1 MIESILTWVLE
12 ALFFIC
18 NLLFGWF
25 QLPAFPTELTDSI
38 NSFLDLLFN
47 NLSLLGLFIRP
58 VTFNAVIYILISL
71 YTFKLLY
78 KVIFWIIKKIPFLNI
93 K

>member
-1 MIESILTWVLE
+1 MIENILAWVLE
-12 ALFFIC
+12 ALIFIC

-25 QLPAFPTELTDSI
+25 QLPSFPIELTDSI

-71 YTFKLLY
+71 YTFKILY

>member
-1 MIESILTWVLE
+1 MTDIANFLLNC
-12 ALFFIC
+12 LYFIC

-25 QLPAFPTELTDSI
+25 QLPSFPEELTNSI
-38 NSFLDLLFN
+38 NSFLDLIFE

-58 VTFNAVIYILISL
+58 VTFQAVIYILISL
-71 YTFKLLY
+71 YTFKILY

>member
-1 MIESILTWVLE
+1 MTDIVNFLLNC
-12 ALFFIC
+12 LYFIC

-25 QLPAFPTELTDSI
+25 QLPSFPTELTDSI
-38 NSFLDLLFN
+38 NSFLDLIFE

-58 VTFNAVIYILISL
+58 VTFQAVIYILISL
-71 YTFKLLY
+71 YTFKILY